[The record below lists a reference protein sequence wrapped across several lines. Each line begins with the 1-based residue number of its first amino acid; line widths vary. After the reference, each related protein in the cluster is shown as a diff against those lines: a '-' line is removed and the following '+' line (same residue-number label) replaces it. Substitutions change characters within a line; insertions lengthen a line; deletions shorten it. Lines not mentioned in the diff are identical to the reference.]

1 MSILLMVNLILVLK
15 EFYDIFKMVFNQIKY
30 HNYNSDSDS
39 DSDIEDLD
47 FYI

>member
-1 MSILLMVNLILVLK
+1 
-15 EFYDIFKMVFNQIKY
+15 MVFNQIKY
-30 HNYNSDSDS
+30 HNYNSYSDSDSDS

>member
-1 MSILLMVNLILVLK
+1 MVNLILVLK

-39 DSDIEDLD
+39 DSDSDIEDLD